1 MTTYENHK
9 RSSAIPVLAGFL
21 LGVGIAVLF
30 TPKSGQ
36 QIRSNLNRRAK
47 RAKSAVEETVD
58 KVTEQG
64 KEVLGVAEEA
74 IQEAKQAFEAGR
86 IQAHKPTKDD

>member
-1 MTTYENHK
+1 MTRYENHQ
-9 RSSAIPVLAGFL
+9 RSSVIPVLAGFL

-36 QIRSNLNRRAK
+36 QIRRNLNRRAK
-47 RAKSAVEETVD
+47 RAKSALEDTVD

-64 KEVLGVAEEA
+64 KEMLEVAEET
-74 IQEAKQAFEAGR
+74 IQEAKQAFEVGR